1 MPWKVRCD
9 SLGKQITSK
18 ENRSTSKQNNQQQNR
33 PARMTRQA
41 IKYERRQEEKRRR
54 QDEQRRA
61 ARRRRITI
69 GSVAAVAVLLLG
81 VLGYFA
87 YTNYVHPSVDVAPT
101 VVPTPVNPNYPAVDN
116 IPCDVGEQTAVHYHA
131 HLSLY
136 IDGQAVAL
144 PGNIGIA
151 SNGSCFYWLHTHT
164 AARQSSGGV
173 IHIESPAKDTFMLGN
188 FFDIWGQQFS
198 SLSYP
203 PQLDQPGGAGWQIFI
218 NGKPYNGS
226 DFHNIVLKSHML
238 ITLAYNT
245 SGVQPD
251 TIFNWGNL

>member
-1 MPWKVRCD
+1 M
-9 SLGKQITSK
+9 GKQITSK

-33 PARMTRQA
+33 PAKMTRQA

-54 QDEQRRA
+54 LEEQRRA
-61 ARRRRITI
+61 ARRKRITI
-69 GSVAAVAVLLLG
+69 SSIAAVAVLLLG

-87 YTNYVHPSVDVAPT
+87 YTNYVHPSVNVVPT
-101 VVPTPVNPNYPAVDN
+101 VVPTPVNPNYPAVDSV
-116 IPCDVGEQTAVHYHA
+116 PCDVGEQTAVHYHA

-136 IDGQAVAL
+136 INGQPVQI

-164 AARQSSGGV
+164 YAQGASGGV
-173 IHIESPAKDTFMLGN
+173 IHIESPANRKFVLGN

-198 SLSYP
+198 SLGYP
-203 PQLDQPGGAGWQIFI
+203 AQLDQPGGAGWQIYVD
-218 NGKPYNGS
+218 GKPYSGS
-226 DFHNIVLKSHML
+226 DFHDIVLKAHSL

-245 SGVQPD
+245 SGVKPD